1 MINCALD
8 NTNPSGWDRRQS
20 EQETAT
26 EQPASPLFLH
36 TRHYLDPRISAAE
49 RRHLADNSLQRTART
64 ASRARSSAAGSTARG
79 GWYGSHRG
87 KPLDVGDYDSNCENM
102 KNLTVSLDD
111 ETYRRARMI
120 AAQRDTSVSALVK
133 TFLVQLTSGENR
145 TERLKRE
152 ERALRERIT
161 DFDAS
166 DRLSRDDA
174 HRRGA

>member
-1 MINCALD
+1 
-8 NTNPSGWDRRQS
+8 
-20 EQETAT
+20 
-26 EQPASPLFLH
+26 
-36 TRHYLDPRISAAE
+36 
-49 RRHLADNSLQRTART
+49 
-64 ASRARSSAAGSTARG
+64 
-79 GWYGSHRG
+79 
-87 KPLDVGDYDSNCENM
+87 M
-102 KNLTVSLDD
+102 KNLTVSLDN

-145 TERLKRE
+145 TEQLKRE